1 MNESSIKPYC
11 CQSTYYLPHSWRE
24 ISGTKTNK
32 EQKAHKITWL
42 HDLISKISRATQF
55 DMEGNNDPFIFGPDA
70 STDIE
75 TLHAIHYGN
84 NDHGVFNPSNP
95 RESCFLDVPTTSSDD
110 AVTDWSNL
118 QLSLNGISSPTTTS
132 SQSSAV
138 HDGTIFQEA
147 FLVHHPHVSNLTLA
161 IEGMNNNNNSAAGL
175 FDAIPTSASGSDVL
189 NLNPTYIDDKPARMT
204 KQSLRALKDWKAQ
217 HGDAARPT
225 KQQVYRLQRRTNLSS
240 EQILNWFSHTK
251 RRAETFGHSHS
262 QQLETLA
269 QDSPASNANVN
280 GNAVERPSTPAVR
293 DIIYAPGTPLGDMD
307 PMERWE
313 NSPPEHEAAL
323 FSDIAKALSNS
334 PLATATVPN
343 KSQTSTR
350 SASHADDSASTRSSI
365 NGYNRDP
372 STSSLESIVWS
383 DHSGTSARSG
393 RSDTKPEYRRRAR
406 KRRTNPLSRGLNLNS
421 LRSNNV
427 PKTFQCTF
435 CTDSFK
441 TKYDWSRHEKSL
453 HLALESWTCS
463 PFGAVSHDENA
474 DEEPKCAYC
483 NSPSPTEDHLH
494 THRYLACDGRPESER
509 TYYRKDHL
517 RQHLRLVHGCRFI
530 PSMEKWKHT
539 PEFVRSRCGFCD
551 RVLSTWQARV
561 DHLAAHFRSGASMA
575 EWVGGWGFEP
585 QISRLIEN
593 GIPPFL
599 IHQERNTV
607 APFTGSIALQQQCK
621 KQPAR
626 VGNAD
631 EGDKAE
637 EEENSKPYINQYSYP
652 ATGEGSWY
660 DCFETQLATYI
671 NAVIATEGRIPSDKE
686 IQDQGRRFVF
696 DDDDPWHQTIAEN
709 VMWLEY
715 FKERHGFASLIL

>member
-1 MNESSIKPYC
+1 
-11 CQSTYYLPHSWRE
+11 
-24 ISGTKTNK
+24 
-32 EQKAHKITWL
+32 
-42 HDLISKISRATQF
+42 
-55 DMEGNNDPFIFGPDA
+55 MEGSSDPFIFGPDA
-70 STDIE
+70 STDME

-84 NDHGVFNPSNP
+84 NNNNNNGAYNPNNP
-95 RESCFLDVPTTSSDD
+95 HEIPTTSCYLAAPPTSSDDAMISHD

-118 QLSLNGISSPTTTS
+118 QLSLNAISSPTTS
-132 SQSSAV
+132 SQSSVV
-138 HDGTIFQEA
+138 HDGTMFQEA
-147 FLVHHPHVSNLTLA
+147 FLSHHSHVSNLTLA
-161 IEGMNNNNNSAAGL
+161 IEEMNNNNAGF
-175 FDAIPTSASGSDVL
+175 FDAIPSSTPESDEQP
-189 NLNPTYIDDKPARMT
+189 LNPPYIDDKPARMT
-204 KQSLRALKDWKAQ
+204 KQSLRTLKDWKAQ

-225 KQQVYRLQRRTNLSS
+225 KQQVQRLQRRTNLSP

-262 QQLETLA
+262 QQLGTLS
-269 QDSPASNANVN
+269 QDSAALNADSN
-280 GNAVERPSTPAVR
+280 GNAMERPSTPAVR
-293 DIIYAPGTPLGDMD
+293 DMIYAPGTPLGDMD

-350 SASHADDSASTRSSI
+350 SASRADDSASTRSSI
-365 NGYNRDP
+365 NGYHRDP
-372 STSSLESIVWS
+372 SASSLDSDMPGSIVWS
-383 DHSGTSARSG
+383 DHSGTSAQSG
-393 RSDTKPEYRRRAR
+393 RSDSKPEYRRRAR

-463 PFGAVSHDENA
+463 PFGAVNHDANA
-474 DEEPKCAYC
+474 EEQEPKCVYC
-483 NSPSPTEDHLH
+483 NTASPTEDHLH

-551 RVLSTWQARV
+551 KLLSTWQARI

-585 QISRLIEN
+585 HISRLIEN

-607 APFTGSIALQQQCK
+607 APFTGSIALQQQSR
-621 KQPAR
+621 KQPASK
-626 VGNAD
+626 VGNDNNEADRAD
-631 EGDKAE
+631 EE
-637 EEENSKPYINQYSYP
+637 EKSKPYINQYSYP
-652 ATGEGSWY
+652 AAGEGSWY

-671 NAVIATEGRIPSDKE
+671 NTVIATEGRIPSDKE

-715 FKERHGFASLIL
+715 FKERHGFVSQAII

>member
-1 MNESSIKPYC
+1 
-11 CQSTYYLPHSWRE
+11 
-24 ISGTKTNK
+24 
-32 EQKAHKITWL
+32 
-42 HDLISKISRATQF
+42 
-55 DMEGNNDPFIFGPDA
+55 MEGNNDPFIFGPDA
-70 STDIE
+70 STDME
-75 TLHAIHYGN
+75 TLHAIHYAN
-84 NDHGVFNPSNP
+84 NNGAYNPNNP
-95 RESCFLDVPTTSSDD
+95 HEITTTSCYLDAPASTSDD

-118 QLSLNGISSPTTTS
+118 QLSLNSMSSPTS
-132 SQSSAV
+132 SQSSVA
-138 HDGTIFQEA
+138 HDGTMFQEA
-147 FLVHHPHVSNLTLA
+147 FLSHHPQIPHVSNLTLA
-161 IEGMNNNNNSAAGL
+161 IEGLGSNNAVL
-175 FDAIPTSASGSDVL
+175 FDAIPASTSGSNELSL
-189 NLNPTYIDDKPARMT
+189 NSPYIDDKPSRMT
-204 KQSLRALKDWKAQ
+204 KQSLRALKDWKAG

-225 KQQVYRLQRRTNLSS
+225 KQQLHRLQRRTNLSS
-240 EQILNWFSHTK
+240 GQILNWFSHTK
-251 RRAETFGHSHS
+251 RRADTFGHSHS
-262 QQLETLA
+262 QQLGPLS
-269 QDSPASNANVN
+269 QDFVAPTGEAM
-280 GNAVERPSTPAVR
+280 ERPSTPVVR
-293 DIIYAPGTPLGDMD
+293 DIIYTPSTPLGDMD

-323 FSDIAKALSNS
+323 FVDIAKALSHS
-334 PLATATVPN
+334 PLATATNIPV

-350 SASHADDSASTRSSI
+350 SASRADDSASTGSSL
-365 NGYNRDP
+365 NGYHRDP
-372 STSSLESIVWS
+372 STSSIESDMPGSITWS
-383 DHSGTSARSG
+383 DHSGTSAQSG
-393 RSDTKPEYRRRAR
+393 RSDSKPEYRRRAR

-421 LRSNNV
+421 LRSNV

-463 PFGAVSHDENA
+463 PFGAVSCA
-474 DEEPKCAYC
+474 DNEAAAKEEAKCVYC
-483 NSPSPTEDHLH
+483 NTTSPTEDHLH

-551 RVLSTWQARV
+551 KLLTTWQARI
-561 DHLAAHFRSGASMA
+561 DHLAAHFRAGASMA

-585 QISRLIEN
+585 HISRLIEN

-607 APFTGSIALQQQCK
+607 APFTGSIALQSK
-621 KQPAR
+621 KQTATTNR
-626 VGNAD
+626 VSND
-631 EGDKAE
+631 NDNDKLDE
-637 EEENSKPYINQYSYP
+637 EEKYIHQYSYP

-671 NAVIATEGRIPSDKE
+671 NTVIATEGRIPSDKE

-715 FKERHGFASLIL
+715 FKERHGFTSSSNQPMI

>member
-1 MNESSIKPYC
+1 
-11 CQSTYYLPHSWRE
+11 
-24 ISGTKTNK
+24 
-32 EQKAHKITWL
+32 
-42 HDLISKISRATQF
+42 
-55 DMEGNNDPFIFGPDA
+55 MEGNNDPFIFGPDA
-70 STDIE
+70 STDME
-75 TLHAIHYGN
+75 TLHAIHYAN
-84 NDHGVFNPSNP
+84 NNGAYNPDNP
-95 RESCFLDVPTTSSDD
+95 HEISATSCYLDAPASASDD

-118 QLSLNGISSPTTTS
+118 QLALNGLSSPPS
-132 SQSSAV
+132 SQSSVA
-138 HDGTIFQEA
+138 HDGTMFQQS
-147 FLVHHPHVSNLTLA
+147 FLPQHSHVSNLTLA
-161 IEGMNNNNNSAAGL
+161 IEGMNNDGGL
-175 FDAIPTSASGSDVL
+175 FDAIPASTSGSDEL
-189 NLNPTYIDDKPARMT
+189 TLNPPYIDDKPARMT

-225 KQQVYRLQRRTNLSS
+225 KQQIHRLQRRTNLSP
-240 EQILNWFSHTK
+240 EQILKWFTHTK
-251 RRAETFGHSHS
+251 RRADTFGHSHS
-262 QQLETLA
+262 QQLGTLTQEFSA
-269 QDSPASNANVN
+269 SNSNANAD
-280 GNAVERPSTPAVR
+280 GNAMERPSTPAVR

-323 FSDIAKALSNS
+323 FSDIAKALSHS
-334 PLATATVPN
+334 PLATATIPN
-343 KSQTSTR
+343 ESQTSTR

-365 NGYNRDP
+365 NGHHRDP
-372 STSSLESIVWS
+372 STSSLDSDMPGSVVWS
-383 DHSGTSARSG
+383 DHSGTSAQSG
-393 RSDTKPEYRRRAR
+393 RSNSKPEYRRRAR

-463 PFGAVSHDENA
+463 PFGAVSHEENE
-474 DEEPKCAYC
+474 EEPKCVYC
-483 NSPSPTEDHLH
+483 NTVSPAEDHLH
-494 THRYLACDGRPESER
+494 THRYLACEGRPESER

-551 RVLSTWQARV
+551 KLLSTWQARV

-585 QISRLIEN
+585 HISRLIEN
-593 GIPPFL
+593 GMPPFL

-607 APFTGSIALQQQCK
+607 APFTGSIALQSK
-621 KQPAR
+621 KQTTSSSINR
-626 VGNAD
+626 VDDVTHDKAD
-631 EGDKAE
+631 EE
-637 EEENSKPYINQYSYP
+637 EKPYINQYSYP

-671 NAVIATEGRIPSDKE
+671 NTVIATEGRIPSDKE

-715 FKERHGFASLIL
+715 FKERHGFVTQPLV

>member
-1 MNESSIKPYC
+1 
-11 CQSTYYLPHSWRE
+11 
-24 ISGTKTNK
+24 
-32 EQKAHKITWL
+32 
-42 HDLISKISRATQF
+42 
-55 DMEGNNDPFIFGPDA
+55 MEGNNDPFIFGPDA
-70 STDIE
+70 STDME
-75 TLHAIHYGN
+75 TLHAIHYANSN
-84 NDHGVFNPSNP
+84 NNGAYNPNNP
-95 RESCFLDVPTTSSDD
+95 HEISTAPCYLDAPTTASDD
-110 AVTDWSNL
+110 AVTAWSDL
-118 QLSLNGISSPTTTS
+118 QLSLNGISPPTS
-132 SQSSAV
+132 SQSSVA
-138 HDGTIFQEA
+138 HEGSMFQEA
-147 FLVHHPHVSNLTLA
+147 FLSHHNSQVSNLTLA
-161 IEGMNNNNNSAAGL
+161 IEGMNNTAGL
-175 FDAIPTSASGSDVL
+175 FDAIPASTSGSDEL
-189 NLNPTYIDDKPARMT
+189 ALNPPYIDDKPARMT

-217 HGDAARPT
+217 HGEAVRPT
-225 KQQVYRLQRRTNLSS
+225 KQQIHRLQRRTNLSP
-240 EQILNWFSHTK
+240 EQILNWFTHTK

-262 QQLETLA
+262 QQLGTLS
-269 QDSPASNANVN
+269 QDFSASNATGV
-280 GNAVERPSTPAVR
+280 AMERPATPAVR
-293 DIIYAPGTPLGDMD
+293 DIIYAPSTPLGDMD

-323 FSDIAKALSNS
+323 FSDIAKALSHS
-334 PLATATVPN
+334 PLTTAAVPN

-350 SASHADDSASTRSSI
+350 SASRADDSASTRSSI
-365 NGYNRDP
+365 NGYHPNP
-372 STSSLESIVWS
+372 STSSLDSIVWS
-383 DHSGTSARSG
+383 DHSGASAQSG
-393 RSDTKPEYRRRAR
+393 RSDPKPEYRRRAR

-463 PFGAVSHDENA
+463 PFGAVSHEDNE
-474 DEEPKCAYC
+474 EEPTCVYC
-483 NSPSPTEDHLH
+483 NTPSPTEDHLH

-530 PSMEKWKHT
+530 PSMEKWKYT

-551 RVLSTWQARV
+551 KLLSTWQARI

-575 EWVGGWGFEP
+575 AWVGGWGFEP
-585 QISRLIEN
+585 HISRLVEN

-607 APFTGSIALQQQCK
+607 APFTGSISLSK
-621 KQPAR
+621 RQPSTAKI
-626 VGNAD
+626 GNENDAD
-631 EGDKAE
+631 RAE
-637 EEENSKPYINQYSYP
+637 EEEKPYINQYSYP

-671 NAVIATEGRIPSDKE
+671 NTVIATEGRIPSDKE

-709 VMWLEY
+709 VKWLEY
-715 FKERHGFASLIL
+715 FKERHGFVAQSLI